1 MPYGAVKLI
10 PGINVERTPTLN
22 EAGIAQS
29 QLVRFRDGLIQ
40 KLGGWTQYYPFNIS
54 GVPREL
60 HAWQDLNQTDHLGIG
75 STTQLGVVTG
85 TTYQD
90 ITPQVL
96 TSNFIPSFQ
105 ATAGMTT
112 VGVYDPNISGVTVY
126 DSVLFN
132 VPVSAGG
139 AVLSGVFPIAQ
150 ITGVNS
156 YDITIPVAALTTNV
170 VSTGAPT
177 SIGSTV
183 LNFST
188 LPPTFVAPMTVFD
201 LNAATAIAVGT
212 VITTT
217 TATSAILSTAVVGA
231 ISSGDNIVF
240 CSVPTFTASSGNSAV
255 SVNLLRSNQTTGN
268 TVVFPIPTTNASS
281 AITISGAYQVLNAA
295 DVNDFSINAANQAAT
310 SAVFRMNGGE
320 AQLVY
325 FINIGPSPPGSG
337 YGLGGYGAGGYGT
350 GVTSGQQTGT
360 EITATDW
367 TSDNWGEIYLACPA
381 GGGVYQWNPTS
392 GFSNAGLVPTA
403 PSFNGGI
410 FVSMQQEILVCW
422 GSTVKENIGIAQ
434 DPLLINFS
442 TVGDY
447 TNFVPLAT
455 DQAGDFRIP
464 TGSKIVGGIAAP
476 NQDLI
481 ITDIDCWAMN
491 YQGFPFTFGFNKIG
505 AGAGLI
511 SSHALTQLRG
521 NVYWMGP
528 SNFYVYNGSAV
539 EVIPCP
545 VWDFVFQNLSTAKN
559 ATTGIAYTAN
569 VRAMPNT
576 PFNEVGF
583 AFPSANSTTGEN
595 DSYVK
600 FNVSEPGAPWDY
612 GSLPRSAW
620 TDQGVLG
627 PPIGAIP
634 AGTIYQH
641 ETSNDAAGQPLSASF
656 TTGYFFIA
664 EGEDFAFIDQILP
677 DFRWGFY
684 GAAQTAQIQLTFN
697 IVNFPGDTPTSYG
710 PYTVTQSTEI
720 LSVRFRGR
728 QMSITVASSDS
739 GSFWR
744 LGRIRYRYAPSGRR

>member
-1 MPYGAVKLI
+1 MPYGAVTLI
-10 PGINVERTPTLN
+10 PGINVEKTPTLN
-22 EAGIAQS
+22 EAGISQS
-29 QLVRFRDGLIQ
+29 QLIRFRDGLSQ
-40 KLGGWTQYYPFNIS
+40 KLGGWTQFYQFNIA

-60 HAWQDLNQTDHLGIG
+60 HAWQDLNKTDHLGIG
-75 STTQLGVVTG
+75 STTQLGVVTNS
-85 TTYQD
+85 TYQD
-90 ITPQVL
+90 ITPQTL
-96 TSNFIPSFQ
+96 TSNFIPSFS

-112 VGVYDPNISGVTVY
+112 IGVYDPNVSDVSVY
-126 DSVLFN
+126 DSVVFN

-139 AVLSGVFPIAQ
+139 AVLSGVFPIVE
-150 ITGVNS
+150 ITGTHT
-156 YDITIPVAALTTNV
+156 YDISIPVAALTTNV
-170 VSTGAPT
+170 VTASATTLPGSTTLHFTALPT
-177 SIGSTV
+177 S
-183 LNFST
+183 
-188 LPPTFVAPMTVFD
+188 FVSPMTVFD

-212 VITTT
+212 VVATTST
-217 TATSAILSTAVVGA
+217 TSATLSTAVVGTVFP
-231 ISSGDNIVF
+231 GDPIVF
-240 CSVPTFTASSGNSAV
+240 DSVPTFTATGGSNVVA
-255 SVNLLRSNQTTGN
+255 VNLLNSNLAAGDTA
-268 TVVFPIPTTNASS
+268 VFPIPTTNAS
-281 AITISGAYQVLNAA
+281 AGITVGGAYDVVSAA
-295 DVNDFSINAANQAAT
+295 DVNDFSISVSNQAAT
-310 SAVFRMNGGE
+310 SAVFPMNGAQ

-325 FINIGPSPPGSG
+325 YINLGPPPIGSG
-337 YGLGGYGAGGYGT
+337 YGLGGYGLGGYGT
-350 GVTSGQQTGT
+350 GVTVGQQTGT

-392 GFSNAGLVPTA
+392 GFTNAGLVATA
-403 PSFNGGI
+403 PPFNGGI

-422 GSTVKENIGIAQ
+422 GSTVQAALGIQQ

-491 YQGFPFTFGFNKIG
+491 YQGFPYTFGFNKIG

-528 SNFYVYNGSAV
+528 SNFYVYAGGAV
-539 EVIPCP
+539 SVIPCP
-545 VWDFVFQNLSTAKN
+545 VWDFVFQNLN
-559 ATTGIAYTAN
+559 GGVNPQTGVAYTAN

-583 AFPSANSTTGEN
+583 AFPSMASVNGEN

-600 FNVSEPGAPWDY
+600 FNVSEPNVPWDY
-612 GSLPRSAW
+612 GSLNRSAW

-627 PPIGAIP
+627 PPIGAVS

-641 ETSNDAAGQPLSASF
+641 ETSNDAAGQPLVASF

-664 EGEDFAFIDQILP
+664 EGEDYAFIDQVLP

-697 IVNFPGDTPTSYG
+697 IVNFPGDTPQSFG
-710 PYTVTQSTEI
+710 PYLVTQSTEI
-720 LSVRFRGR
+720 LSVRLRGR
-728 QMSITVASSDS
+728 QMSITVQSSDS